1 MNISLN
7 PYLARTVGNFYGA
20 TNDQNLWIYL
30 DVVKNLISGIKE
42 GHRLVERFGFGWS
55 LIR

>member
-7 PYLARTVGNFYGA
+7 PYLVRTVGKFYGT

-30 DVVKNLISGIKE
+30 DVVKNLISRIKE
-42 GHRLVERFGFGWS
+42 GHRLVERFGYGWS